1 MKKTIL
7 SILALALFAFTGHA
21 QKFAFVDTDYIMKNI
36 PSYVAAQ
43 DKLDKMSKEWQNEVE
58 QMYAEID
65 EMYKEYQTDKVLM
78 SEDMKRKKEEEIIN
92 KEKEVK
98 ELQKKYFGPEGELY
112 QKRKELIQPIQDEVY
127 NALEELSTE
136 KRYDAIFDTA
146 AGASMLYTNPQ
157 YDISD
162 QVLERL
168 GYKN

>member
-7 SILALALFAFTGHA
+7 SILALALFSFAGIA

-112 QKRKELIQPIQDEVY
+112 QKRKELIQPIQDELY